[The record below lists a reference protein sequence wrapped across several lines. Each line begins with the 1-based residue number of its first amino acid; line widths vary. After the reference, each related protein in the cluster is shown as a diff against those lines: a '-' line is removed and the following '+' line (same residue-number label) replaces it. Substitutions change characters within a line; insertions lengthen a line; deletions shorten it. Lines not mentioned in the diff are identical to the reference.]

1 MNEPK
6 TFDVNAFL
14 DEQKLGGTHFKI
26 VALLILTMMVD
37 GYDIFL
43 IGIILPALAEGLA
56 IEPASMTIVFV
67 MQQFG
72 LLIGNFIVGP
82 VADRVGR
89 RVTLLGCLLI
99 FGSLTLVTIFAT
111 TLMQL
116 VVLRFIAGIFFSG
129 VIPNT
134 VSLVSEIVPK
144 RVRATCV
151 SITFAGYTLGTTVI
165 GAPVLAWVVPFGW
178 QYAFVVGGVLPLV
191 LVVILYFYLPES
203 LRFLVNNRPGDRRVP
218 ALLRRIDPALR
229 LDGDERFVVSEERVK
244 ATKAPILAL
253 FQEGRWAI
261 TMLLWAGFHCAFI
274 VSNLFGAW
282 KNTVLSNFGGL
293 DGERIALIM
302 AVQGTAGII
311 GTLTSGFVMDR
322 FGPTRV
328 LPCYLGGAALA
339 AASIAFVD
347 LSTVWTLV
355 AFGVF
360 GYLSN
365 GGLSGINALASL
377 SYPSRVRATGISWAH
392 GLGRAGA
399 MIGPIIGGAM
409 IASEVG
415 VSAVFLIAAIPQL
428 GASLAILAMHRVLTV
443 RMSAGADAR
452 VLPAGG
458 QVDAPAEQA

>member
-1 MNEPK
+1 MSEGKP
-6 TFDVNAFL
+6 FDVNTFL
-14 DEQKLGGTHFKI
+14 DSRRIGRTH
-26 VALLILTMMVD
+26 VSVVVLLILTMMVD

-43 IGIILPALAEGLA
+43 IGIILPALADGLS

-82 VADRVGR
+82 VADRIGR

-99 FGSLTLVTIFAT
+99 FGSLTLFTVLAS
-111 TLMQL
+111 TLWEL
-116 VVLRFIAGIFFSG
+116 VVLRFVAGIFFSG

-144 RVRATCV
+144 KVRATCV
-151 SITFAGYTLGTTVI
+151 SITFAGYTLGTSVI
-165 GAPVLAWVVPFGW
+165 GAPVLAWIVPFGW
-178 QYAFVVGGVLPLV
+178 QWAFVVGGVLPLG
-191 LVVILYFYLPES
+191 LVVVLYFFLPES
-203 LRFLVNNRPGDRRVP
+203 LRFLVNNRPDDARIPR
-218 ALLRRIDPALR
+218 LLQRLDPALR
-229 LDGDERFVVSEERVK
+229 LDGNERFVISEEQVK
-244 ATKAPILAL
+244 AKKVPMLAL

-282 KNTVLSNFGGL
+282 KNTVLSEFGGL

-302 AVQGTAGII
+302 AVQGATGIV
-311 GTLTSGFVMDR
+311 GTLTSGFVMDKL
-322 FGPTRV
+322 GPTRV
-328 LPCYLGGAALA
+328 LPCYLGAAAVA

-347 LSTVWTLV
+347 LTTVSVLI

-360 GYLSN
+360 GYFSN

-377 SYPSRVRATGISWAH
+377 SYPSTVRATGVSWAH

-399 MIGPIIGGAM
+399 MVGPIIGGAM
-409 IASEVG
+409 IAYEVG

-428 GASLAILAMHRVLTV
+428 GAAVAIMAMHRVLARRRSAIDAQPATV
-443 RMSAGADAR
+443 SG
-452 VLPAGG
+452 
-458 QVDAPAEQA
+458 